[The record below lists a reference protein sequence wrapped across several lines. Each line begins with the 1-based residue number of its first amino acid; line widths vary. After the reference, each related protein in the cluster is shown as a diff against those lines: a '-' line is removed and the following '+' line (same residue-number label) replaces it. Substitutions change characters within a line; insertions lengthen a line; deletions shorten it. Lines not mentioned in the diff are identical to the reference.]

1 MLATFFGL
9 NSKARYLSLEKEK
22 KETLCVS
29 FTYSVKRAREN
40 RKFHVVVVQGW
51 LKNVQKSV
59 IHVQSCCFTDINLL
73 LFLAVLRRCL
83 SSLLL

>member
-1 MLATFFGL
+1 MLAKFFGL
-9 NSKARYLSLEKEK
+9 NSKGRYLSLEKEK

-51 LKNVQKSV
+51 LKNVQKSAM
-59 IHVQSCCFTDINLL
+59 HVQSCCFTDINLL
-73 LFLAVLRRCL
+73 LFLPFSVVVA
-83 SSLLL
+83 